1 LIAPSQRCHALA
13 PLILERSDAIERNRE
28 LPDDVVEALC
38 AARVFHWLVPESL
51 GGEQLDLPEFL
62 RCVET
67 LARADA
73 SVGWCVNQAAIYAT
87 SAAWLPAETA
97 REIWAAD
104 HAIIANGP
112 PPAGLAQA
120 TDGGY
125 RVSGRWRF
133 SSGCRHATW
142 MAGVSKVADT
152 GDYHILFFPKME
164 ARFHDTWQ
172 VQGLRGTG
180 SYDFEVD
187 DLFVPTSHAYD
198 LSVMD
203 SEHAGS
209 LYRIPM
215 FLLFACGFSAV
226 ALGVARAALD
236 EVIEIASGKTPRFAQ
251 SKLQDDP
258 HTHERIGRAET
269 QWRSARAFLH
279 HTVDEVWQAVVD
291 TDAITLEQRAAL
303 RMAGTH
309 GIRQCKEVV
318 DLAYDVAG
326 TDAIFADIALQRRF
340 QDMQVIAQ
348 HVQAR
353 TAMYPAVGR
362 FLLGH
367 RDGMA
372 PMI

>member
-1 LIAPSQRCHALA
+1 MARTQSLV
-13 PLILERSDAIERNRE
+13 PLIIERADVIERDRE
-28 LPDDVVEALC
+28 LPGDLVDALC
-38 AARVFHWLVPESL
+38 AARAFHWLVPQTL
-51 GGEQLDLPEFL
+51 GGEELDFPTFL
-62 RCVET
+62 ACMEV
-67 LARADA
+67 LAAADA

-87 SAAWLPAETA
+87 SAAWLPASTG
-97 REIWAAD
+97 REIWASD

-112 PPAGLAQA
+112 PPAGKAEA

-125 RVSGRWRF
+125 RVTGRWRF
-133 SSGCRHATW
+133 SSGARHASW
-142 MAGVSKVADT
+142 LAGITRVAGSDE
-152 GDYHILFFPKME
+152 HRIFFFPTAK
-164 ARFHDTWQ
+164 ARFIDTWQ
-172 VQGLRGTG
+172 VKGLRGTG
-180 SYDFEVD
+180 SFDFEVE
-187 DLFVPTSHAYD
+187 DLFVPASYGYSISA
-198 LSVMD
+198 SV
-203 SEHAGS
+203 SEYSGA

-236 EVIEIASGKTPRFAQ
+236 EVIEIAAGKTPRFAH
-251 SKLQDDP
+251 SKLKDDP

-269 QWRSARAFLH
+269 LWRAARAFLFR
-279 HTVDEVWQAVVD
+279 TVEEVWQAVVD
-291 TDAITLEQRAAL
+291 TGGITLDQRAAL

-326 TDAIFADIALQRRF
+326 TDAIFENITLQRRV

-362 FLLGH
+362 YVLGQT
-367 RDGMA
+367 DGLA
-372 PMI
+372 PVI